1 MAGAILMF
9 LRLAFGNPHI
19 NSLVAVKKQPEKETP
34 HPPGIGFAYFPLK
47 IWLDRNCLKV

>member
-19 NSLVAVKKQPEKETP
+19 NSLVAVKKQPDRKIP
-34 HPPGIGFAYFPLK
+34 HPSEIGFAYFPLK
-47 IWLDRNCLKV
+47 DFSRQKV

>member
-19 NSLVAVKKQPEKETP
+19 NPLVAVKKQPEKK
-34 HPPGIGFAYFPLK
+34 PPPLPAGRQAPEIGFAYFPLK
-47 IWLDRNCLKV
+47 EIY